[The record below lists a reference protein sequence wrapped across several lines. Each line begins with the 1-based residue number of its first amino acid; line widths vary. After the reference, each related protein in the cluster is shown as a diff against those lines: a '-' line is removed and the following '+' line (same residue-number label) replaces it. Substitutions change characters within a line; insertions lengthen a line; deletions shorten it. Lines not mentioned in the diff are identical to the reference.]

1 MTPTS
6 RNANARRQPGGGD
19 EAKTTGQ
26 ANSSSTAL
34 PRNPGNTRARI
45 PAYARELA
53 ELRRQGQRPAGETV
67 IVRLDSW
74 PPKEHIGLAG
84 VTPGRPESVR
94 YPQVT
99 VAADADPDALDFSF
113 ARDLDAIVPHW
124 RSKSPPPRLR
134 SLLRRVLEADP
145 RRLIVLDMER
155 NGRAWF
161 IKSVDRGVEVQL

>member
-1 MTPTS
+1 MGPIENDNV
-6 RNANARRQPGGGD
+6 RGQAGEVGRAG
-19 EAKTTGQ
+19 ATGQ
-26 ANSSSTAL
+26 WHSSSTAL

>member
-1 MTPTS
+1 MGPIE
-6 RNANARRQPGGGD
+6 NDNARGRAGEVGKAG
-19 EAKTTGQ
+19 ATGQ
-26 ANSSSTAL
+26 THSSSTAL
-34 PRNPGNTRARI
+34 PRNPGNARARL

-84 VTPGRPESVR
+84 VTPGRAGSVR

-99 VAADADPDALDFSF
+99 VAEDADPDALDFSF
-113 ARDLDAIVPHW
+113 ARDLDVIVPHL
-124 RSKSPPPRLR
+124 RSKSAPARLKA
-134 SLLRRVLEADP
+134 LLRKTLAADP

>member
-1 MTPTS
+1 MTPHRNTS
-6 RNANARRQPGGGD
+6 PR
-19 EAKTTGQ
+19 AK
-26 ANSSSTAL
+26 L
-34 PRNPGNTRARI
+34 
-45 PAYARELA
+45 PAYARPLA
-53 ELRRQGQRPAGETV
+53 DLRCQGQRPAGETV

-74 PPKEHIGLAG
+74 PPKWHIGADLEDLD
-84 VTPGRPESVR
+84 GRAPSVR

-99 VAADADPDALDFSF
+99 VVEDTDPDALDFTF

-124 RSKSPPPRLR
+124 RSKSPPSRLR
-134 SLLRRVLEADP
+134 ALLRRVLQADP

>member
-1 MTPTS
+1 MTPI
-6 RNANARRQPGGGD
+6 RNDNARGQAGEVGKAG
-19 EAKTTGQ
+19 ATGQ
-26 ANSSSTAL
+26 THSSSTAL
-34 PRNPGNTRARI
+34 PRNPARL

>member
-1 MTPTS
+1 MGPIE
-6 RNANARRQPGGGD
+6 NDNARGRAGEVGKAG
-19 EAKTTGQ
+19 ATGQ
-26 ANSSSTAL
+26 THSSSTAL
-34 PRNPGNTRARI
+34 PRNPARL

-74 PPKEHIGLAG
+74 PPKWHIGADFED
-84 VTPGRPESVR
+84 VDGRAPSVR

-99 VAADADPDALDFSF
+99 VAEDADPDALDFSF

-134 SLLRRVLEADP
+134 SLLRRVLEAGP

-155 NGRAWF
+155 SGRAWF